1 VIADLTPADMVADP
15 VSCLAIFEERMRIEQ
30 RRVELLD
37 AVLQE
42 LRRITQA
49 RERLQSL
56 LDGGVVP
63 EPMPHPQPHSPR
75 PARPGASVHAVPRQ
89 GPRAQRQRPRPQLE
103 QALEIMSSEPGR
115 RWSAPEIAA
124 LIGADPDWLRFVLH
138 SAANR
143 GLIHRHAETKPTGA
157 RGRPVA
163 IQFSVGTQAAG

>member
-1 VIADLTPADMVADP
+1 MVADP

-63 EPMPHPQPHSPR
+63 DPLPRPQPQPHSSR
-75 PARPGASVHAVPRQ
+75 PNRPGPAVHALPRQ

-103 QALEIMSSEPGR
+103 QALEIMATEPGR

-163 IQFSVGTQAAG
+163 IQFSLGTQAAG